1 MARVDIVVG
10 LITEDN
16 DFQRRQAEDARRTA
30 EREKLSIEV
39 LFAANNAIE
48 QIQQMY
54 RFVHAAEDQ
63 RPAAILVESVGG
75 DGLERIARKAVQ
87 QGIGWVLI
95 NRKAPYIAALQ
106 QEQPDHL
113 ILSLGT
119 DQIAIGR
126 LQGQQYRALL
136 PGGGRV
142 LYVQGPA
149 ETSAAID
156 RRAGMEQALAGS
168 GIEVSV
174 IEAQW
179 TAESAERAVKSWW
192 RLATARSLRIDLI
205 GAQNDAM
212 AVGVTQAV
220 RAHTDEALRSAWL
233 ALPYAGVDGLP
244 EGGKRLVDTG
254 VLAATIITP
263 SNTGPA
269 IELVAKALRKREMP
283 PPLVLLAPVAY
294 PPPEQLA
301 LRRPTSAAR

>member
-16 DFQRRQAEDARRTA
+16 DFQRRQAEDARKTA

-39 LFAANNAIE
+39 LFAGNNAIE

-106 QEQPDHL
+106 QEHPERL

-119 DQIAIGR
+119 DQLAIGR

-136 PGGGRV
+136 PNGGRV

-156 RRAGMEQALAGS
+156 RRAGMEQILSGS

-192 RLATARSLRIDLI
+192 RLATARSLRIDLV

-220 RAHTDEALRSAWL
+220 RAHPDEALRAAWM

-254 VLAATIITP
+254 VLAATIIAP

-269 IELVAKALRKREMP
+269 IELVAKVLRKREMP
-283 PPLVLLAPVAY
+283 PPIVLLAPVAY
-294 PPPEQLA
+294 PLPEKLA
-301 LRRPTSAAR
+301 LRRPAPTAR